1 MIFTPAQQRLTA
13 CIAAIVVLALII
25 HHLQP
30 ILMPFVMAAGLS
42 YLVSPMVNR
51 LQNWGSHSFPRV
63 LCVVVVQLVFL
74 GLVVSVVLMLGPI
87 FFKELPKLREQLPL
101 ALLRLQDYWM
111 PVLDSLGID
120 ARFDSQSLKAMVLK
134 YFDTSWDE
142 VFVSALA
149 SLKIGGSLILT
160 LVGNAVLIP
169 LLMFYF
175 LLDQRLMLDRVK
187 QWIPLSQTQNVELF
201 LSEVDHLLGQYIRGQ
216 LSVMFCMAIFYSVAL
231 KIAGLSLALPIGIF
245 TGLAI
250 FIPYI
255 GIGFGLLLALM
266 SSLLEFEASHAL
278 SVVVIVFG
286 LGQMIEGF
294 FLTPKLVGER
304 IGLHPVV
311 VIFALLTFGQLFG
324 FVGVMLAL
332 PMSAVLS
339 VAVFWL
345 KRAYQS
351 SHLYKGE
358 SPS

>member
-1 MIFTPAQQRLTA
+1 MILTPAQQRITA
-13 CIAAIVVLALII
+13 TIIAMVVLALVI

-30 ILMPFVMAAGLS
+30 ILMPFVMALGLS
-42 YLVSPMVNR
+42 YLLSPWVDRMQHVLGGKLSR
-51 LQNWGSHSFPRV
+51 SF
-63 LCVVVVQLVFL
+63 CVIWVQLCFL
-74 GLVVSVVLMLGPI
+74 GLVASIVFLLAPI
-87 FFKELPKLREQLPL
+87 FLKELPKLKDQLPV
-101 ALLRLQDYWM
+101 ALLKLQDQWL
-111 PVLDSLGID
+111 PLLDSLGVD
-120 ARFDSQSLKAMVLK
+120 MRFDAQSVKEMLLK

-142 VFVSALA
+142 VLTSALA
-149 SLKIGGSLILT
+149 SLKIGGSVILT

-175 LLDQRLMLDRVK
+175 LLDQRLMTERVK
-187 QWIPLSQTQNVELF
+187 QWIPLKQAPSVDLF

-216 LSVMFCMAIFYSVAL
+216 LSVMACMAIFYSCAL
-231 KIAGLSLALPIGIF
+231 KVAGLSLALPIGIF

-266 SSLLEFEASHAL
+266 SSFLEFDAAHAL
-278 SVVVIVFG
+278 SIVALVFG
-286 LGQMIEGF
+286 SGQVLEGF

-311 VIFALLTFGQLFG
+311 VIFALLTFGQIFG

-339 VAVFWL
+339 VALSWF
-345 KRAYQS
+345 KRAYQD
-351 SHLYKGE
+351 SHLYLGE
-358 SPS
+358 PHS

>member
-1 MIFTPAQQRLTA
+1 
-13 CIAAIVVLALII
+13 
-25 HHLQP
+25 
-30 ILMPFVMAAGLS
+30 
-42 YLVSPMVNR
+42 
-51 LQNWGSHSFPRV
+51 
-63 LCVVVVQLVFL
+63 
-74 GLVVSVVLMLGPI
+74 
-87 FFKELPKLREQLPL
+87 
-101 ALLRLQDYWM
+101 
-111 PVLDSLGID
+111 
-120 ARFDSQSLKAMVLK
+120 
-134 YFDTSWDE
+134 
-142 VFVSALA
+142 
-149 SLKIGGSLILT
+149 
-160 LVGNAVLIP
+160 
-169 LLMFYF
+169 
-175 LLDQRLMLDRVK
+175 
-187 QWIPLSQTQNVELF
+187 
-201 LSEVDHLLGQYIRGQ
+201 
-216 LSVMFCMAIFYSVAL
+216 MAIFYSVAL

>member
-1 MIFTPAQQRLTA
+1 MILTPSQQRITA
-13 CIAAIVVLALII
+13 CITAIVVLALIV

-42 YLVSPMVNR
+42 YLVSPWVDR
-51 LQNWGSHSFPRV
+51 LENLGALKLPRA
-63 LCVVVVQLVFL
+63 LCVVVVQMVFL
-74 GLVVSVVLMLGPI
+74 GLVVSIVLMLGPI
-87 FFKELPKLREQLPL
+87 FFKELPKLRDQLPL
-101 ALLRLQDYWM
+101 ALLRLQDQWM
-111 PVLDSLGID
+111 PLLDSLGID
-120 ARFDSQSLKAMVLK
+120 ARFDSQSLKEMVLK
-134 YFDTSWDE
+134 YFDASWDE
-142 VFVSALA
+142 VLASALA

-216 LSVMFCMAIFYSVAL
+216 LSVMVCMAIFYSSAL

-266 SSLLEFEASHAL
+266 SSLLEFEATHAL
-278 SVVVIVFG
+278 SVVAIVFG
-286 LGQMIEGF
+286 AGQMIEGF

-339 VAVFWL
+339 VAVFWF
-345 KRAYQS
+345 KRAYQA
-351 SHLYKGE
+351 SHLYHGE